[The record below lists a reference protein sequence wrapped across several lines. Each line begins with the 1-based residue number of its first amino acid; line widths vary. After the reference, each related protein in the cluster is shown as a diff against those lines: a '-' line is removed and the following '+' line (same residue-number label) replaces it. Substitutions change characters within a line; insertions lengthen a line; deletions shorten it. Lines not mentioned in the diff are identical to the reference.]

1 MKRNYYIV
9 ALIMLTFFV
18 ISFLTNVIGA
28 LNPDFIKGFDL
39 SLDVGGDTAVRV
51 FYCLRSCVDPD
62 RDAA

>member
-28 LNPDFIKGFDL
+28 RLDKWLLLIIWLKTKKPSRITLISILIMMLN
-39 SLDVGGDTAVRV
+39 
-51 FYCLRSCVDPD
+51 
-62 RDAA
+62 